1 MTLTQDELGSI
12 MQTITAKLSVSIPDS
27 LKKVILYGS
36 YARGDYSDYS
46 DVDVMVLVDSDQ
58 PESCFAYIEP
68 DVNVMSL
75 EHLVLITCLFQ
86 NYNHFY
92 YAMNCT
98 SFFKNVESEGVVY
111 YDSERK
117 N

>member
-1 MTLTQDELGSI
+1 MTLTRDELGNI
-12 MQTITAKLSVSIPDS
+12 VQTLTAKLSASIPDN

-46 DVDVMVLVDSDQ
+46 DVDMMVLVDSDQ
-58 PESCFAYIEP
+58 PESFYAYIES
-68 DVNVMSL
+68 DVNAMSL
-75 EHLVLITCLFQ
+75 EYLVLITCLFK

-92 YAMNCT
+92 KAMDCT
-98 SFFKNVESEGVVY
+98 SFYKNVDSEGIVY